1 MDNSIIT
8 ATTVFALFFAI
19 SFLSVIPI
27 LQISFFTGYRPD
39 DEGVD
44 EISVEFKEMDI
55 DRMYRSVLH
64 CQQTRQFR
72 LGKRYMDSLDV
83 PMASTLRGMATSE
96 GIYFDF

>member
-8 ATTVFALFFAI
+8 ATFFAI
-19 SFLSVIPI
+19 SFLGAIPI
-27 LQISFFTGYRPD
+27 LQIFFFTGYRPD
-39 DEGVD
+39 VEGVD

-55 DRMYRSVLH
+55 NSMYRSVLH

-72 LGKRYMDSLDV
+72 LGKRYVDSLDV

-96 GIYFDF
+96 GISLDF